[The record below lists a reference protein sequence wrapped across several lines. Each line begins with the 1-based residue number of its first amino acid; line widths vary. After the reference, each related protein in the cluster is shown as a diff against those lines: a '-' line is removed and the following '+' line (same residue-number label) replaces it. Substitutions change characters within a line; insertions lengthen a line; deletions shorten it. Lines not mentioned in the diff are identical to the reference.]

1 MLNLIVRYKIIT
13 NRSATITAGHYINV
27 YWDDTNGVVEVQDF
41 DDASDTS
48 GTVITSG
55 PDLGAERID
64 HDPVEGIVR
73 PPGRGAPP
81 DPPGTVYGSIYR
93 FCTGTTLNNF
103 SRKSTFPY
111 VTLVQ
116 TPSHFSCSSVVCDLV
131 ISDSYT
137 VQAASDFVTPDG
149 VLEVSATSSNGD
161 VKFSLDF
168 GFNYTTQGQLSG
180 IFPGLYAGEY
190 TVTAKDAAG
199 CVAQITITVPVPDF
213 YNPLYRLEYEDQNG
227 IPTRVDILER
237 GYEGDVVEVCGGTDD
252 PFVLKYEGD
261 GEINKFTPIIPS
273 TGTLTLESISN
284 FYFRG
289 LFTQDERKYQIRYY
303 KNFGNS
309 NPGFT
314 PAVLPALN
322 TWTNVPYVGP
332 QFAGIDWAG
341 SAPPFAAISAFSFP
355 RQSDLWHT
363 AYTFE
368 IGQTYTFDYSI
379 NVSTA
384 GGFSDVAGSVA
395 EVLVVDSS
403 YNVLTK
409 KTLSLTANATT
420 YGTFVFVAPAGAA
433 GVAVQIKAQATA
445 FNVDFYIMSFV
456 NNTASVSPGDA
467 GFELKWLGYII
478 SSNYSEAYLAPPY
491 PVSIVAT
498 DGLADLKNYDFLD
511 GDDNRFREDIIS
523 LDAIRAV
530 LSKTD
535 LGINIVSSVNRYEVD
550 MDSGSTDDPLNQCKF
565 NPETFYHDDNISNCF
580 DVLTEILKP
589 FGARVLQ
596 RHGKWIICTVEEMV
610 DEVGFREFDKNGV
623 LQTSGTIDDVKNIDY
638 PIIESRAAF
647 RDRSQVLS
655 MIPAYGKLFFEHTLL
670 KNPSLIASYS
680 FEPSDIYKDS
690 NGLTQI
696 SNWNVNI
703 ANAPGAT
710 YGIKETKS
718 LEGDFNFFL
727 KYQIS
732 PGGGTNVA
740 GGVSL
745 LSAPFTI
752 EFESVDAFEYRFN
765 YACLLSPGNFG
776 TVYWV
781 KLKWM
786 LKVGSYYY
794 NESGGW
800 TTDVDQKYN
809 DIIIERFNE
818 VLEKKVTT
826 LFRDVDFLANETAE
840 VEFILQNAYVYDF
853 VDIAALKNT
862 ATTTKA
868 IGSRMKVRSSNT
880 LMHYYILQE
889 GTDAESLP
897 DIARPDDYAAS
908 TNERVW
914 VAEHLSV
921 ASRGREVDY
930 NYIDNVVLL
939 HYPDGAE
946 PPEDITVERKNNT
959 GIKVNYEASYL
970 LNDVDLENIN
980 NSERTYKNFFK
991 MLDGTPTQVW
1001 ERTYRAG
1008 QGKLLDLLSNDVV
1021 SQYKRGSNKIT
1032 GSFLIDTE
1040 VLPTSVL
1047 NEVNDDQR
1055 KYMFMG
1061 YELHDK
1067 SATVAFDIL
1076 ELIDTV
1082 TDTGGEID
1090 AGFTTGFSLGFR
1102 S

>member
-1 MLNLIVRYKIIT
+1 MLNLIFRYKIIT
-13 NRSATITAGHYINV
+13 NRSASVLAGNYINV
-27 YWDDTNGVVEVQDF
+27 YWDDVASGIEVQQF

-48 GTVITSG
+48 GTIITSG
-55 PDLGAERID
+55 PDLGATRVDYDI
-64 HDPVEGIVR
+64 VEGIVR

-93 FCTGTTLNNF
+93 FCSGTTLNNF
-103 SRKSTFPY
+103 SQKSLFPY
-111 VTLVQ
+111 ANLVQ
-116 TPSHFSCSSVVCDLV
+116 HTSHFSCSSVVCDLT
-131 ISDSYT
+131 IGDDYT

-149 VLEVSATSSNGD
+149 VIEVTATSTNGD
-161 VKFSLDF
+161 IKYSLDF
-168 GFNYTTQGQLSG
+168 AFDYSTQGQLSG
-180 IFPGLYAGEY
+180 LFPGLYAGEY

-199 CVAQITITVPVPDF
+199 CVDQITITVPVPDF
-213 YNPLYRLEYEDQNG
+213 YNPLYRLEYTDQNNT
-227 IPTRVDILER
+227 PTRVDVLER
-237 GYEGDVVEVCGGTDD
+237 GYEGSVTEVCGSDD

-273 TGTLTLESISN
+273 TATLTLIAESN
-284 FYFRG
+284 FFFRS
-289 LFTQDERKYQIRYY
+289 LFTQDERKYQIKYY

-314 PAVLPALN
+314 PASLPAVN
-322 TWTNVPYVGP
+322 TWTNIPYVGP
-332 QFAGIDWAG
+332 QFAGVDWG
-341 SAPPFAAISAFSFP
+341 GGNPPFVTMTAFSFP

-368 IGQTYTFDYSI
+368 TGQTYTFDYSI
-379 NVSTA
+379 NTSTA
-384 GGFSDVAGSVA
+384 GGFSDVSGSVA
-395 EVLVVDSS
+395 DVLIVDAS
-403 YNVLTK
+403 YNVLTR
-409 KTLSLTANATT
+409 KTLSLTANATAS
-420 YGTFVFVAPAGAA
+420 GTFVFVAPSGAT
-433 GVAVQIKAQATA
+433 GLAVQIKAQPSA
-445 FNVDFYIMSFV
+445 FNVDFYI
-456 NNTASVSPGDA
+456 TAFTNSTPSVPAGDA
-467 GFELKWLGYII
+467 GYELKWIGYII

-498 DGLADLKNYDFLD
+498 DGLADLKNYSFLD
-511 GDDNRFREDIIS
+511 PDDNKFREDIIS
-523 LDAIRAV
+523 LDAV
-530 LSKTD
+530 CSVVSKTD
-535 LGINIVSSVNRYEVD
+535 LGLNIVSSVNRYEES
-550 MDSGSTDDPLNQCKF
+550 MSAGSTDDPLNQCKF
-565 NPETFYHDDNISNCF
+565 NPATFYHNDNISNCY
-580 DVLTEILKP
+580 DVLAEILKP
-589 FGARVLQ
+589 FGSRVLQ
-596 RHGKWIICTVEEMV
+596 RNGKWMICTVEEMV
-610 DEVGFREFDKNGV
+610 GEVGFREFNKDGV
-623 LQTSGTIDDVKNIDY
+623 LITSGTIDDVVDIDY

-647 RDRSQVLS
+647 RDRAQVLS

-670 KNPSLIASYS
+670 KNASLVASYS

-690 NGLTQI
+690 SGLTQI

-703 ANAPGAT
+703 ASAPGAT

-740 GGVSL
+740 SGVSL

-752 EFESVDAFEYRFN
+752 EYESVDAFEYRFN

-776 TVYWV
+776 AVYWV

-786 LKVGSYYY
+786 LKIGSYYY
-794 NESGGW
+794 NENGGW
-800 TTDVDQKYN
+800 TTDVNQQYN

-818 VLEKKVTT
+818 VLEKKVTA
-826 LFRDVDFLANETAE
+826 LLRNVDSLTNETVE

-853 VDIAALKNT
+853 VDIAALKAT
-862 ATTTKA
+862 PTTTKS
-868 IGSRMKVRSSNT
+868 IGARMKVRSSNT

-921 ASRGREVDY
+921 ASRGREVEY

-946 PPEDITVERKNNT
+946 PPEDITIERNNNA
-959 GIKVNYEASYL
+959 GIKVNYEESYL

-991 MLDGTPTQVW
+991 KLDGTPTQVW

-1008 QGKLLDLLSNDVV
+1008 SGKLLDLLSNDVV
-1021 SQYKRGSNKIT
+1021 SQYKRGSNKLT
-1032 GSFLIDTE
+1032 GSFLVDTE
-1040 VLPTSVL
+1040 VLPTSVM
-1047 NEVNDDQR
+1047 NEVNDDAR

-1067 SATVAFDIL
+1067 SATIAFDLL

-1082 TDTGGEID
+1082 TDTGGELD